1 MLGVIYIKQRNC
13 NVFLFHNIKQKSSLS
28 KIHAIIACMILKA
41 KLFVILFGIVKSLEN
56 DLRIIILMQNKIKLS
71 ANYFSSKNSK
81 LIE

>member
-1 MLGVIYIKQRNC
+1 
-13 NVFLFHNIKQKSSLS
+13 
-28 KIHAIIACMILKA
+28 MILKA

-56 DLRIIILMQNKIKLS
+56 DLRIIILMQNKMKLS